1 MVSFIKVGNELINAE
16 SQALLK
22 IITPGFEKT
31 MNEINIDIINAM
43 LKSATVD
50 DLFLWQKQLWD
61 AIFWTI
67 HNFFNDGFLD
77 VFILPNSNIVTFV
90 SVTKLINTKAVIMN
104 SSSTKFFFCYK
115 IF

>member
-31 MNEINIDIINAM
+31 MNEINIDIVNAM

-50 DLFLWQKQLWD
+50 DLFL
-61 AIFWTI
+61 
-67 HNFFNDGFLD
+67 
-77 VFILPNSNIVTFV
+77 
-90 SVTKLINTKAVIMN
+90 
-104 SSSTKFFFCYK
+104 
-115 IF
+115 